1 LRNALDD
8 DATER
13 DRELLTDL
21 LGHPAT
27 RGMLRDVLCDAME
40 RQDSCRALVAAQGAK
55 IGRMVDLLRRADL
68 PLDEVVRHERRRN
81 SIGWKRRRY
90 EKQ

>member
-1 LRNALDD
+1 
-8 DATER
+8 
-13 DRELLTDL
+13 
-21 LGHPAT
+21 
-27 RGMLRDVLCDAME
+27 ME